1 MPPQLQLGEI
11 EASAIRKARESLMSS
26 LLDGARQPY
35 VSERIERSWRR
46 SIVNNIEVGSA
57 IRLPEPDDFDPESAL
72 LRAGRPVLDRLAA
85 QVDGLPVC
93 VMLADDKSR
102 IIVRRVGD
110 VALGVHLDRV
120 HAVEGS
126 PYAEDAVGT
135 NGIGTALLDGG
146 PVIVRGSEH
155 YVDFLQ
161 GMTCAGFP
169 IRNSITGRSVGA
181 VVVACRSA
189 DAHDLMAVLAA
200 EAAGDVE
207 ARLIDTASRREQ
219 ALLRSFLDR
228 SRRSDRAVVVLNED
242 LILSNSRAAA
252 LLGPSDHAL
261 LWEFASGGP
270 GPAGRG
276 LVVELAGG
284 QFSASVD
291 EVTCDRSLAGFYV
304 RLNKADGPRV
314 RRGTRF
320 RPPGRSPVWAHL
332 SETLERAGN
341 VASLAI
347 VGGPGSGKLYLARQL
362 HALRAG
368 APEFQLLDSEVL
380 RRQDSTTVA
389 GELAGARALLG
400 RGGTVL
406 WRHVER
412 ADDAGLQAA
421 ADLVARAGD
430 FGQLILTSS
439 SVADRR
445 PDALLAELPV
455 VVDVPDLCVRTE
467 DIPDL
472 VRALLSRHGF
482 SDRSLSA
489 QALQVLVRSDWPGNV
504 AELEQVLVRT
514 AQSASGASAIGLE
527 HLPEAYAKGA
537 HNRPLTTMER
547 LERTAIVETLR
558 LTNGNR
564 KATAELLGIG
574 RTTLY
579 RKLRALNITEGSA
592 LLSAPEDYGS
602 R

>member
-1 MPPQLQLGEI
+1 MRPQLQLGEI
-11 EASAIRKARESLMSS
+11 EASAIRKACEGLMCS
-26 LLDGARQPY
+26 LLDGPRHPH

-46 SIVNNIEVGSA
+46 SIVNNVEVGSA
-57 IRLPEPDDFDPESAL
+57 IRLPEPDDFDHDSAL

-102 IIVRRVGD
+102 IVVRRVGD
-110 VALGVHLDRV
+110 LALGAHLDRV

-126 PYAEDAVGT
+126 HYAEDSLGT

-169 IRNSITGRSVGA
+169 IRNPITGRSVGA

-200 EAAGDVE
+200 EAGRDLE
-207 ARLIDTASRREQ
+207 ARLIDNASRREQ

-261 LWEFASGGP
+261 LWEFASAGAD
-270 GPAGRG
+270 PAGRG
-276 LVVELAGG
+276 LMVELAGG
-284 QFSASVD
+284 QFCASVD
-291 EVTCDRSLAGFYV
+291 EVTCDQSVAGFYV
-304 RLNKADGPRV
+304 RLNRADGPRV

-332 SETLERAGN
+332 SETLERAGK

-362 HALRAG
+362 HALREG
-368 APEFQLLDSEVL
+368 APEIQLLDSDVL
-380 RRQDSTTVA
+380 RSREPAAVA
-389 GELAGARALLG
+389 GELAEARALLG

-412 ADDAGLQAA
+412 ADDAGLRTAA
-421 ADLVARAGD
+421 ELVARNND
-430 FGQLILTSS
+430 SGQLVMTSS
-439 SVADRR
+439 SVAERR
-445 PDALLAELPV
+445 PDALLAELSV
-455 VVDVPDLCVRTE
+455 VVEVPDLCVRAE
-467 DIPDL
+467 DVPDL
-472 VRALLSRHGF
+472 VRALLTRHGF
-482 SDRSLSA
+482 VDRSLSP

-504 AELEQVLVRT
+504 AELEQILVQTAHRT
-514 AQSASGASAIGLE
+514 SGTSTIGLE
-527 HLPEAYAKGA
+527 HLPEAYVQAA
-537 HNRPLTTMER
+537 HRRPLTTMER
-547 LERTAIVETLR
+547 LERTAIAETLR

-564 KATAELLGIG
+564 TATAELLGIG

-579 RKLRALNITEGSA
+579 RKLRALNIAEGSA
-592 LLSAPEDYGS
+592 LLFAPQGGGS
-602 R
+602 P